1 MNKKIKR
8 NTLKTDLSIFTI
20 KNLFTMKIIKVI
32 SFRPVT
38 VRKIKDEQISKQCVR
53 HYEDLNNKKQE
64 N

>member
-32 SFRPVT
+32 SFLPVT

-53 HYEDLNNKKQE
+53 HYEDLNNKKEE

>member
-32 SFRPVT
+32 SFLPVT

>member
-32 SFRPVT
+32 SFLHVT

-53 HYEDLNNKKQE
+53 HYEDLNNKKEE

>member
-8 NTLKTDLSIFTI
+8 NTLTDLSIFTI